1 VITTD
6 ERLQQLR
13 AFIIGQQYTPVQL
26 LTDIAVLVSNE
37 IRAFDAVPNAEAPAQ
52 TLFTRIDRLYEH
64 LYDFRRGLRAAINYL
79 DARRNSPLSSNRAI
93 SIQVV
98 TTLE

>member
-6 ERLQQLR
+6 ERLRQLR

-26 LTDIAVLVSNE
+26 LTDLAVLVSNE
-37 IRAFDAVPNAEAPAQ
+37 IRAFDAVPHTLGPAQ
-52 TLFTRIDRLYEH
+52 TLFVQIDRLYEH

-79 DARRNSPLSSNRAI
+79 DSSRNSPLGSNRAI

-98 TTLE
+98 TTME

>member
-1 VITTD
+1 MITAD

-13 AFIIGQQYTPVQL
+13 TFIIGQQYTPVQL

-37 IRAFDAVPNAEAPAQ
+37 IRAFDAVPHTLGPAQ
-52 TLFTRIDRLYEH
+52 TLFVKIDRLYEH

-79 DARRNSPLSSNRAI
+79 DARRNSLLSSNRAI

-98 TTLE
+98 TALE